1 MLDLKFIKDN
11 LEAVKTNIQNR
22 FMHADAERVV
32 ALYDDR
38 NRTIGELEA
47 LRRQRNE
54 NAEKMKGKVP
64 SEERR
69 LLVEE
74 GRNLK
79 QRIAELEKALESVEL
94 SLHKEAARI
103 PNMAHPQA
111 PVGQEEKSNTEL
123 KRVGQVRRFD
133 FAPKDHIELG
143 RELDLVDFDAGTKV
157 AGTKFYFLKNQA
169 VLLELG
175 LLRYGL
181 EVLLAHGFVPSIT
194 PDIAKEEIVEGIGFN
209 PRGEESNI
217 YTLEGT
223 GTCLVGTA
231 EITLGGFYADQILD
245 AEGLPIKLAG
255 LSHCFRREA
264 GAAGQFSKG
273 LYRVHQFTKLEM
285 FVYCRPEQ
293 SETMHEHLLAIEEQ
307 IFSGLDLPFRVVD
320 TCTGDLGAPAY
331 RKFDLE
337 AWMPGRGE
345 TGDWGEITS
354 TSNCTDYQ
362 ARRLKIRYRDGGST
376 RYVHM
381 LNGTAIAISRALIA
395 ILENCQQADGSILI
409 PANLA
414 KYTGFDRIERRR

>member
-11 LEAVKTNIQNR
+11 LEAVKANLQNR
-22 FMHADAERVV
+22 FMHADPDRVV
-32 ALYDDR
+32 ELYEQR
-38 NRTIGELEA
+38 NRALGELESA
-47 LRRQRNE
+47 RRQRNE
-54 NAEKMKGKVP
+54 NAEKMKT
-64 SEERR
+64 R
-69 LLVEE
+69 LSPDARQALVGE
-74 GRNLK
+74 GRSLK
-79 QRIAELEKALESVEL
+79 ERIVELERTLESTEEIL
-94 SLHKEAARI
+94 RIEASRI

-111 PVGQEEKSNTEL
+111 PVGREEKSNTEL
-123 KRVGQVRRFD
+123 KRVGEVPRFD
-133 FAPKDHIELG
+133 FKPKDHIELG
-143 RELDLVDFDAGTKV
+143 QALDLVDFDAGTKV
-157 AGTKFYFLKNQA
+157 SGTKFYFLKNEA
-169 VLLELG
+169 VLLELA

-181 EVLLAHGFVPSIT
+181 DVLQAHGFIPTIT

-209 PRGEESNI
+209 PRGDESNI

-245 AEGLPIKLAG
+245 PADLPIKLAG

-285 FVYCRPEQ
+285 FVYCRPDQ
-293 SETMHEHLLAIEEQ
+293 SDALHDHLREIEEE
-307 IFSGLDLPFRVVD
+307 IFTGLDIPFRVVD

-345 TGDWGEITS
+345 SGDWGEITS

-362 ARRLKIRYRDGGST
+362 SRRLKVRYRDGNGT

-395 ILENCQQADGSILI
+395 LLENFQEADGSVRIPKNLI
-409 PANLA
+409 R
-414 KYTGFDRIERRR
+414 YTGFDRIARR